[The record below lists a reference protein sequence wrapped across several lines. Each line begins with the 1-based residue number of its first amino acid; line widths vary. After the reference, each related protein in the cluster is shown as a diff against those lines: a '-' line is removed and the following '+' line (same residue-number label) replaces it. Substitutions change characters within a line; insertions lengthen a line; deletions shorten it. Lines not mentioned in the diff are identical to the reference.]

1 MKIVKSVSEMQQLA
15 DLWRRD
21 GKVIALV
28 PTMGYL
34 HEGHLALMRAARE
47 EGDVLVI
54 SIFVNPI
61 QFGPHEDYER
71 YPRDTERDL
80 RLAESVNVDVVFAPE
95 VKEMYP
101 DGFQT
106 IVDVTELSKPLCGK
120 SRPGHF
126 KGVAT
131 VVTKLFNIVK
141 PHIAVFGEK
150 DFQQLVIIRRMVKDL
165 NMDVRIIGHPIVR
178 EDDGLAMSSRNVYL
192 SPEERKVALRLSQSL
207 KKARRLV
214 AQSVL
219 DAQEILKAVIS
230 HLCQDGALRLDYA
243 ELRDTETLEEVSVV
257 NKPTLLAIAAFV
269 GKTRLIDNCVLDP
282 TEAYTA

>member
-282 TEAYTA
+282 AEAYTA

>member
-21 GKVIALV
+21 GKVIAFV

-34 HEGHLALMRAARE
+34 HEGHLALMRAARK

-61 QFGPHEDYER
+61 QFGPQEDYER
-71 YPRDTERDL
+71 YPRDLERDL

-126 KGVAT
+126 RGVAT

-141 PHIAVFGEK
+141 PHVAVFGEK
-150 DFQQLVIIRRMVKDL
+150 DFQQLVVIRRMVKDL

-178 EDDGLAMSSRNVYL
+178 EADGLAMSSRNVYL
-192 SPEERKVALRLSQSL
+192 SSEERKVALRLSQSL

-219 DAQEILKAVIS
+219 DAQEILKAVVS
-230 HLCQDGALRLDYA
+230 HLCQDDALRLDYA
-243 ELRDTETLEEVSVV
+243 ELRDPETLEEVSVV

-269 GKTRLIDNCVLDP
+269 GKTRLIDNCILDP
-282 TEAYTA
+282 AEAYTA

>member
-21 GKVIALV
+21 GKVIAFV

-282 TEAYTA
+282 AEAYTA

>member
-21 GKVIALV
+21 GKVIAFV

-34 HEGHLALMRAARE
+34 HEGHLALMRAARK

-61 QFGPHEDYER
+61 QFGPQEDYER
-71 YPRDTERDL
+71 YPRDLERDL

-106 IVDVTELSKPLCGK
+106 IVDVTELSKQLCGK

-126 KGVAT
+126 RGVAT

-141 PHIAVFGEK
+141 PHVAVFGEK
-150 DFQQLVIIRRMVKDL
+150 DFQQLVVIRRMVKDL

-178 EDDGLAMSSRNVYL
+178 EADGLAMSSRNVYL

-219 DAQEILKAVIS
+219 DAQEILKAVVS
-230 HLCQDGALRLDYA
+230 HLCQDDALRLDYA
-243 ELRDTETLEEVSVV
+243 ELRDPETLEEVSVV

-269 GKTRLIDNCVLDP
+269 GKTRLIDNCILDP
-282 TEAYTA
+282 AEAYTA

>member
-15 DLWRRD
+15 DLCRRD
-21 GKVIALV
+21 GKVIAFV

-219 DAQEILKAVIS
+219 DAQEILKTVIS

-282 TEAYTA
+282 AEAYTA

>member
-1 MKIVKSVSEMQQLA
+1 
-15 DLWRRD
+15 
-21 GKVIALV
+21 
-28 PTMGYL
+28 
-34 HEGHLALMRAARE
+34 
-47 EGDVLVI
+47 
-54 SIFVNPI
+54 
-61 QFGPHEDYER
+61 
-71 YPRDTERDL
+71 
-80 RLAESVNVDVVFAPE
+80 
-95 VKEMYP
+95 
-101 DGFQT
+101 
-106 IVDVTELSKPLCGK
+106 
-120 SRPGHF
+120 
-126 KGVAT
+126 
-131 VVTKLFNIVK
+131 
-141 PHIAVFGEK
+141 
-150 DFQQLVIIRRMVKDL
+150 MVKDL

-219 DAQEILKAVIS
+219 DAQEILKTVIS

-282 TEAYTA
+282 AEAYTA

>member
-21 GKVIALV
+21 GKVIAFV

>member
-21 GKVIALV
+21 GKVIAFV

-34 HEGHLALMRAARE
+34 HEGHLALMRAARK

-61 QFGPHEDYER
+61 QFGPQEDYER
-71 YPRDTERDL
+71 YPRDLERDL

-126 KGVAT
+126 RGVAT

-141 PHIAVFGEK
+141 PHVAVFGEK
-150 DFQQLVIIRRMVKDL
+150 DFQQLVVIRRMVKDL

-178 EDDGLAMSSRNVYL
+178 EADGLAMSSRNVYL

-219 DAQEILKAVIS
+219 DAQEILKAVVS
-230 HLCQDGALRLDYA
+230 HLCQDDALRLDYA
-243 ELRDTETLEEVSVV
+243 ELRDPETLEEVSVV

-269 GKTRLIDNCVLDP
+269 GKTRLIDNCILDP
-282 TEAYTA
+282 AEAYTA

>member
-21 GKVIALV
+21 GKVIAFV

-34 HEGHLALMRAARE
+34 HEGHLALMRAARK

-61 QFGPHEDYER
+61 QFGPQEDYER
-71 YPRDTERDL
+71 YPRDLERDL

-126 KGVAT
+126 RGVAT
-131 VVTKLFNIVK
+131 VVAKLFNIVK
-141 PHIAVFGEK
+141 PHVAVFGEK
-150 DFQQLVIIRRMVKDL
+150 DFQQLVVIRRMVKDL

-178 EDDGLAMSSRNVYL
+178 EADGLAMSSRNVYL

-219 DAQEILKAVIS
+219 DAQEILKAVVS
-230 HLCQDGALRLDYA
+230 HLCQDDALRLDYA
-243 ELRDTETLEEVSVV
+243 ELRDPETLEEVSVV

-269 GKTRLIDNCVLDP
+269 GKTRLIDNCILDP
-282 TEAYTA
+282 AEAYTA

>member
-21 GKVIALV
+21 GKVIAFV

-34 HEGHLALMRAARE
+34 HEGHLALMRAARK

-71 YPRDTERDL
+71 YPRDLERDL

-126 KGVAT
+126 RGVAT

-141 PHIAVFGEK
+141 PHVAVFGEK
-150 DFQQLVIIRRMVKDL
+150 DFQQLVVIRRMVKDL

-178 EDDGLAMSSRNVYL
+178 EADGLAMSSRNVYL

-207 KKARRLV
+207 KKARHLV
-214 AQSVL
+214 AQSIL
-219 DAQEILKAVIS
+219 DAREILKAVVS
-230 HLCQDGALRLDYA
+230 HLCQDDALRLDYA
-243 ELRDTETLEEVSVV
+243 ELRDPETLEEVSVV

-269 GKTRLIDNCVLDP
+269 GKTRLIDNCILDP
-282 TEAYTA
+282 SEAYTA